1 MKLLVADDDPV
12 YQQLYLRLLG
22 EEFEITVVGN
32 GGEAWEL
39 LRQDPAFRLA
49 ILNWQMPVMNGVE
62 VCRLVRAT
70 LDLDGIY
77 LLVATANRDIDQVIE
92 GFIAGADDYVI
103 KPFYVQELAAR
114 LRVGRRVTE
123 LQSALEKKICEL
135 EQASRQVKL
144 LQGLLPI
151 CSYCKRIRT
160 EEQTWQEVEA
170 YVSRHSEAQFS
181 HGVCPECCEKFL
193 AVHR

>member
-170 YVSRHSEAQFS
+170 YVSRHS
-181 HGVCPECCEKFL
+181 
-193 AVHR
+193 